1 MLVAD
6 QTEVI
11 AFLSR
16 PDSFPAAADTVDRVE
31 THVSEIFLVGD
42 LAYKL
47 KRPAR
52 FPYLDFST
60 AELRRAACEAEMT
73 VNRRT
78 APNLYRDVV
87 PVNRRADGSLGIGG
101 AGDAVDWLLVM
112 DRFDEATLFDRM
124 AAEGALDEALMT
136 ETASVI
142 AGFHKKAER
151 RSDYGGAAGIA
162 GIVES
167 NAACFAEPAADF
179 LDAMKI
185 SRLDDLCRRGLA
197 ARTDVLDTRR
207 DDGLVRHCHGDLHLR
222 NIFLDDGKPTLFDG
236 IEFNQELANIDVL
249 YDLAFLLMDLD
260 HRDLRRLANIVLNR
274 YLDLTGDIDGLF
286 LLPLFLAV
294 RAAVR
299 SHVGAAAA
307 ATLEDAAGA
316 ERGRSE
322 ATQYIDL
329 ASSYLQPSIPRLVAI
344 GGLSG
349 SGKSNL
355 ARAVAPG
362 LGSAPGARIVRSDV
376 VRKRLAGVESTTRLP
391 ADAYGRQLTE
401 RVYRGVGD
409 EVRRTLAAGHAAVAD
424 AVFADPG
431 ERSAIASVARDA
443 GVPFAGLWLEAP
455 PDTMAAR
462 IAGRRNDAS
471 DATPEVLRRQLGYDL
486 GDIAWRRVDSGGGR
500 KDTARLGLA
509 AIDIE
514 AGCRQTRL

>member
-11 AFLSR
+11 NFLSR
-16 PDSFPAAADTVDRVE
+16 PDSYPAAVDTVDRVE

-47 KRPAR
+47 KRAAR

-60 AELRRAACEAEMT
+60 AELRRAACEAEMV

-78 APNLYRDVV
+78 APTLYRDVV
-87 PVNRRADGSLGIGG
+87 SVNRRADGRLGIGG

-124 AAEGALDEALMT
+124 AAEGTLGEDLMT

-142 AGFHKKAER
+142 AGFHEKAER

-162 GIVES
+162 GIVEG

-185 SRLDDLCRRGLA
+185 SRLDDLTRRGLA

-222 NIFLDDGKPTLFDG
+222 NIFLDDGMPTLFDG
-236 IEFNQELANIDVL
+236 IEFNQELAIIDIL

-274 YLDLTGDIDGLF
+274 YLDLTGDVDGLF
-286 LLPLFLAV
+286 LLPLFLAL

-299 SHVGAAAA
+299 SNVGAAAA

-316 ERGRSE
+316 ARGRSE
-322 ATQYIDL
+322 ATQYLDL
-329 ASSYLQPSIPRLVAI
+329 ASSYLQPSMPRLVAI

-355 ARAVAPG
+355 ARAVAPE
-362 LGSAPGARIVRSDV
+362 LGAAPGARIVR
-376 VRKRLAGVESTTRLP
+376 
-391 ADAYGRQLTE
+391 QMTE

-443 GVPFAGLWLEAP
+443 GVPFAGIWLAAP

-462 IAGRRNDAS
+462 IAGRQGDAS

-500 KDTARLGLA
+500 KDTERLGLA

>member
-1 MLVAD
+1 VLVAD

-11 AFLSR
+11 TFLSR
-16 PDSFPAAADTVDRVE
+16 PDSYPGAMDSVDRVE

-47 KRPAR
+47 KRAVR
-52 FPYLDFST
+52 FPYLNFST

-78 APNLYRDVV
+78 APALYRDVV
-87 PVNRRADGSLGIGG
+87 SVNRRADGNLVLGG

-112 DRFDEATLFDRM
+112 NRFDEATLFDRM
-124 AAEGALDEALMT
+124 AAEGALDEGLMT

-142 AGFHKKAER
+142 AGFHEKAER

-162 GIVES
+162 GIVEG

-185 SRLDDLCRRGLA
+185 SRLDDLTRRGLA

-236 IEFNQELANIDVL
+236 IEFSQDLANIDVL

-260 HRDLRRLANIVLNR
+260 HRDLRLLASIVLNR
-274 YLDLTGDIDGLF
+274 YLDLTGDVDGLF
-286 LLPLFLAV
+286 LLPLFLAM

-322 ATQYIDL
+322 ARQYLDL
-329 ASSYLQPSIPRLVAI
+329 AISYLHPSTPCLVAI

-349 SGKSNL
+349 SGKSRL
-355 ARAVAPG
+355 SRAVAPG
-362 LGSAPGARIVRSDV
+362 LGAAPGARIVRTDV
-376 VRKRLAGVESTTRLP
+376 VRKRLAGVDSTTRLP
-391 ADAYGRQLTE
+391 DDAYGREMTE
-401 RVYRGVGD
+401 QVYRCVGD
-409 EVRRTLAAGHAAVAD
+409 EVRRTLAAGHTAIAD

-443 GVPFAGLWLEAP
+443 GVPFVGLWLEASS
-455 PDTMAAR
+455 DTMAAR
-462 IAGRRNDAS
+462 IAGRRGDAS
-471 DATPEVLRRQLGYDL
+471 DATTEVLRRQLGYDL
-486 GDIAWRRVDSGGGR
+486 GDIAWRRIDSGGGR
-500 KDTARLGLA
+500 KDTERLVLA
-509 AIDIE
+509 AIDNE
-514 AGCRQTRL
+514 ARCWQTRL